1 MNDLHETIGRYRIQA
16 GHRQSHPRASLPAS
30 NT

>member
-16 GHRQSHPRASLPAS
+16 GHRQSHPACQPPGI
-30 NT
+30 